1 MKLSCFILDDED
13 HAIEVL
19 ADYIEMTPDLK
30 LIGSDNN
37 PVLALSKIM
46 KGEVK
51 PDLLFL
57 DIDMPNLSGI
67 QFAQLV
73 KGKTEVVFSTAFKEY
88 AYQAFDINAIDFLL
102 KPITYDRFLQM
113 LDKVYA
119 KKRTQTVGAESNFIF
134 LQIGPS
140 KKVIKVN
147 CDEII
152 YVEGLSNYV
161 RITMMSGKVHTIYT
175 SMKTLLEKLPFNSF
189 VQTHKSYIV
198 NLKFVEI
205 IGNNEIV
212 IKGEHALPIGESY
225 KKNLL
230 RTL

>member
-212 IKGEHALPIGESY
+212 IKGEHTLPIGESY

>member
-1 MKLSCFILDDED
+1 
-13 HAIEVL
+13 
-19 ADYIEMTPDLK
+19 
-30 LIGSDNN
+30 
-37 PVLALSKIM
+37 
-46 KGEVK
+46 
-51 PDLLFL
+51 
-57 DIDMPNLSGI
+57 
-67 QFAQLV
+67 
-73 KGKTEVVFSTAFKEY
+73 EY

-212 IKGEHALPIGESY
+212 IKGEHTLPIGESY

>member
-119 KKRTQTVGAESNFIF
+119 KKRLHTVGAENNFIF

-198 NLKFVEI
+198 NLKFVEV

-212 IKGEHALPIGESY
+212 IKGEHTLPIGESY

>member
-161 RITMMSGKVHTIYT
+161 RITMMSGKVHTVYT

-212 IKGEHALPIGESY
+212 IKGEHTLPIGESY

>member
-19 ADYIEMTPDLK
+19 AEYIEMTPDLK

-212 IKGEHALPIGESY
+212 IKGEHTLPIGESY